1 MGIANEMGIAK
12 GTSIA
17 KGTGGGKGMGMGG
30 AKDTTMTEPKLS
42 HAFLV
47 SRYTANTIAFP
58 H

>member
-1 MGIANEMGIAK
+1 MGIAK

-17 KGTGGGKGMGMGG
+17 KGMGGGKDMGMGS

-47 SRYTANTIAFP
+47 SRYSANTIAFP